1 MKTSTMGKL
10 ILGYV
15 LIALI
20 VVGSAGCED
29 EEGAAKALE
38 KAGYTNIE
46 TTGYTFFGCDKN
58 DFYRTTFK
66 AVGPTGIEVEGVVC
80 SGFFKGNTIRL
91 Y

>member
-1 MKTSTMGKL
+1 MKTSTMVKL

-15 LIALI
+15 VITLI
-20 VVGSAGCED
+20 VVGGAGCAD
-29 EEGAAKALE
+29 EEGAAKVL
-38 KAGYTNIE
+38 KQAGYTNVE
-46 TTGYTFFGCDKN
+46 TTGYTFFGCGEH

-91 Y
+91 D